1 MQFLNSV
8 LEKEIAK
15 ENFYREQ
22 ADKSQKPGIKVIY
35 NLLADEED
43 GHRKFLVQL
52 KRKNLTPGYPVA
64 GTSNMKILD
73 ELIWSESDFV
83 FEPGEIEILY
93 KALEHE
99 GQTMELYRRTAD
111 LAIDNKS
118 KLLLLKLAEEEK
130 KHLDFIEELIE
141 FIGRPRTWL
150 ETAEFVHTEEY

>member
-35 NLLADEED
+35 NMLADEESM
-43 GHRKFLVQL
+43 HRKFLMKL
-52 KRKNLTPGYPVA
+52 KRKALSPGYPK
-64 GTSNMKILD
+64 TDYSRIKILD
-73 ELIWSESDFV
+73 ELIWSRSDFV
-83 FEPGEIEILY
+83 FEPGELEILN
-93 KALEHE
+93 KALEYE

-111 LAIDNKS
+111 LAIDNSS
-118 KLLLLKLAEEEK
+118 KLILLQLADEEK